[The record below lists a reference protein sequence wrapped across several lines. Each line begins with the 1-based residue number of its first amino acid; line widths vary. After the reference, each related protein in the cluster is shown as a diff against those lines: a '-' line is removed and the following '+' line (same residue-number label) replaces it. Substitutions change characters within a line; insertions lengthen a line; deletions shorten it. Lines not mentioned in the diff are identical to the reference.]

1 MKLKKKIINL
11 PDRDTVQLILLRIN
25 FFKYLMTMMAL
36 VSKLLLS
43 SCPVDNQQRDVL
55 PMALLSIWNIYIAF
69 YGNSQ
74 FYPLK

>member
-1 MKLKKKIINL
+1 M
-11 PDRDTVQLILLRIN
+11 QFILLRIKIFN
-25 FFKYLMTMMAL
+25 ILMTMVAL

>member
-1 MKLKKKIINL
+1 MKAYRNKFLNL
-11 PDRDTVQLILLRIN
+11 PETMQFILLRIKI
-25 FFKYLMTMMAL
+25 FHILMTMVAF

-43 SCPVDNQQRDVL
+43 SCPVDNQQRDVM

>member
-1 MKLKKKIINL
+1 MKAFRNIFLNL
-11 PDRDTVQLILLRIN
+11 PETMQFILLRIEIFN
-25 FFKYLMTMMAL
+25 ILLTMVAL

>member
-1 MKLKKKIINL
+1 MKAFNL
-11 PDRDTVQLILLRIN
+11 PETMQFILLRIEIFN
-25 FFKYLMTMMAL
+25 ILMTMVAL